1 MKLLGIILGLVRSVL
16 GVWCVQ
22 LGWNWFI
29 VGGDISS
36 FHMSFLSALYVYLFF
51 SLVVGVTESQSVL
64 VDFTKSDE
72 PQELKHKA
80 VSVIGTLFLILLM
93 WILQMIIF

>member
-16 GVWCVQ
+16 SIWCIQ

-36 FHMSFLSALYVYLFF
+36 FHMSFLSALYVHLFL
-51 SLVVGVTESQSVL
+51 SLVVGVSDTHSVINDI
-64 VDFTKSDE
+64 VAEDDI
-72 PQELKHKA
+72 KHKI
-80 VSVIGTLFLILLM
+80 VSIIGTLLVVLLM
-93 WILQMIIF
+93 WITQMIIL

>member
-1 MKLLGIILGLVRSVL
+1 MKLLGIILNVVRSIL

-29 VGGDISS
+29 VGGDIST

-51 SLVVGVTESQSVL
+51 SFVVGVTDTQSVINDI
-64 VDFTKSDE
+64 VSEDDI
-72 PQELKHKA
+72 KHKI
-80 VSVIGTLFLILLM
+80 VSIIGTLMIILLT
-93 WILQMIIF
+93 WIVQMIIL

>member
-1 MKLLGIILGLVRSVL
+1 MKLLGIILNVVRSVL

-36 FHMSFLSALYVYLFF
+36 FHMSFLSALYVYLFL
-51 SLVVGVTESQSVL
+51 SLVVGVSDTHSVINDI
-64 VDFTKSDE
+64 VAEDDI
-72 PQELKHKA
+72 KHKI
-80 VSVIGTLFLILLM
+80 VSIIGTLLVVLLM
-93 WILQMIIF
+93 WITQIIIF

>member
-1 MKLLGIILGLVRSVL
+1 MKLLGIILNVVRSIL
-16 GVWCVQ
+16 AIWCIQ

-51 SLVVGVTESQSVL
+51 SLVVGVTDTQSVINDI
-64 VDFTKSDE
+64 VSEDDI
-72 PQELKHKA
+72 KHKT
-80 VSVIGTLFLILLM
+80 VSIIGTLMIILLM
-93 WILQMIIF
+93 WVLQMLIL

>member
-16 GVWCVQ
+16 SIWCIQ

-36 FHMSFLSALYVYLFF
+36 FHMSFLSALYVHLFL
-51 SLVVGVTESQSVL
+51 SLVVGVTDTQSVINDI
-64 VDFTKSDE
+64 VAEDDI
-72 PQELKHKA
+72 KHKI
-80 VSVIGTLFLILLM
+80 VSIIGTLLVVLLM
-93 WILQMIIF
+93 WITQMIIL